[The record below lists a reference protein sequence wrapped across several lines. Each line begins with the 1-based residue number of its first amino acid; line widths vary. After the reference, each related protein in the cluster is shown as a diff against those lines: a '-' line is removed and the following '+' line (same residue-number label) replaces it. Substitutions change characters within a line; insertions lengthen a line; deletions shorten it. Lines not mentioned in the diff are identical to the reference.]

1 MAGKLK
7 EPRVITDHR
16 QEPVCILP
24 SGFYFDDARW
34 NRIWERYEE
43 KGESLTHQDLRN
55 LFPDEPALSTRKV

>member
-43 KGESLTHQDLRN
+43 KGESLTHEDLRN
-55 LFPDEPALSTRKV
+55 LFPDEPALSSRKV